1 MLSDR
6 SEAKTLRQAL
16 PGIVWPHA
24 HLTFCGVC
32 THPTESLSSQTEH
45 IEVTDASLQALPPTD
60 TQSSSQATSIARLD
74 AFIDRAV
81 APIEALVVETA
92 RRTHAREQ
100 ISANTTSVL
109 IRQAIHFHH
118 NAAKAQRGGC
128 AAPAVSVGFAQQ
140 CAAC

>member
-1 MLSDR
+1 
-6 SEAKTLRQAL
+6 
-16 PGIVWPHA
+16 
-24 HLTFCGVC
+24 
-32 THPTESLSSQTEH
+32 
-45 IEVTDASLQALPPTD
+45 
-60 TQSSSQATSIARLD
+60 
-74 AFIDRAV
+74 V

-128 AAPAVSVGFAQQ
+128 AASAVSVGFAQQ